1 MRVDLSLDKLIT
13 DLSRQFLHALRLG
26 FNHPK
31 NNERLEFSSNLPDD
45 LNKILKKLRKIKQ

>member
-1 MRVDLSLDKLIT
+1 MKVDLSLDKLIT
-13 DLSRQFLHALRLG
+13 GLNRQFLHALRLG

-45 LNKILKKLRKIKQ
+45 LSKILKKLRKI